1 MANGRMISLN
11 FLIYRCEESPDKF
24 VAHCLETD
32 VVAVGHTK
40 PEAIDLLKELLGDLF
55 NAALEDGTFEKV
67 FTPAPKRYWEMLARA
82 KPYRPPAWVVRRHIR
97 SRPVDGVSYALAT
110 TCR

>member
-32 VVAVGHTK
+32 VVAVGSTK
-40 PEAIDLLKELLGDLF
+40 PAAVELLKELLEDLF
-55 NAALEDGTFEKV
+55 NAALEDGTFGKV
-67 FTPAPKRYWEMLARA
+67 LTPAPRRYWEMLARA
-82 KPYRPPAWVVRRHIR
+82 KPYRPPARVVKRHIR

-110 TCR
+110 TS